1 MAQELGVSFAT
12 VNRWET
18 GKRVPS
24 PGSQRRLD
32 ALESKAEASVVAAAD
47 HDLRTPGLL
56 VPPTAFIGRTAE
68 LAELDSLLRSSRVLT
83 LTGPGGCGKTR
94 LAFELVRRS
103 RREQDDVTVVAL
115 DGVQDPSLL
124 VTVVSSA
131 LGLRDA
137 PGVSPEAHVLA
148 HLAGRPRLLVL
159 DNCEHMV
166 DTVAGLV
173 TAAIAAA
180 PDLIVLATS
189 RTVLNVAAERV
200 WPVPALQLPGLGAE
214 AADVARADAGRLFAE
229 RARSRRPDFAV
240 DGGSAEA
247 VARICH
253 LLDGLPLALELA
265 AAWTAVLSPTDIAE
279 RLADNLALLDVSG
292 TAGGRH
298 RTLRATVEWSD
309 ALLER
314 GDRHVFAQL
323 SLFAGSFSLGDAG
336 DLIEDGDGGDVVFA
350 LRRLVD
356 SSWIV
361 ATPNEEETTY
371 ALLNTLRAYGREL
384 LDRSGETEAVRS
396 RHARIFMALAEAS
409 EEALAGPHQTQW
421 RDRMDRATGD
431 IDAALT
437 WAFDQSD
444 SEVAFRLVASLW
456 RWWYTTGQLVEG
468 RRWAA
473 LALGRSRAV
482 SSCLRARALYVSAM
496 LASENGDYPTATA
509 HAQAARREFTA
520 IGDHRGAARSS
531 TVLGNIAKYHGD
543 FPGARAH
550 MDKAVASQRS
560 LGDDWGTAVA
570 LQNLASLIIDAG
582 DLATGRELMEESLA
596 LKRKAGDRR
605 SLGYGLT
612 NLSDLLLRERAPDRA
627 RVALAE
633 AGSIAVELSDD
644 RLAGFVHHNLG
655 DVADFCGDQ
664 DEAVAA
670 YQVAL
675 ERFRRVHDRR
685 DVALALCSLGRA
697 LLRAGKTGEGLSL
710 LHESEALAAD
720 LGDELRLSEARAA
733 LGAVA
738 VPPASRSLPDGLT
751 ARQAEILG
759 LLAGGLSNRDI
770 ATRLSLSAGTV
781 ERHLANVYVKLG
793 VRNRVAATRYALAHG
808 LGAPSDS

>member
-1 MAQELGVSFAT
+1 
-12 VNRWET
+12 
-18 GKRVPS
+18 
-24 PGSQRRLD
+24 
-32 ALESKAEASVVAAAD
+32 
-47 HDLRTPGLL
+47 
-56 VPPTAFIGRTAE
+56 
-68 LAELDSLLRSSRVLT
+68 
-83 LTGPGGCGKTR
+83 
-94 LAFELVRRS
+94 
-103 RREQDDVTVVAL
+103 
-115 DGVQDPSLL
+115 
-124 VTVVSSA
+124 

-137 PGVSPEAHVLA
+137 AGVSPEAQVLS

-159 DNCEHMV
+159 DNCEQIV
-166 DTVAGLV
+166 DAVAQLV
-173 TAAIAAA
+173 NAAVAAA
-180 PDLIVLATS
+180 PNLHVLVTS
-189 RTVLNVAAERV
+189 RSVLNVAAERV
-200 WPVPALQLPGLGAE
+200 WPVPALDLPAIGAS
-214 AADVARADAGRLFAE
+214 AADVARSDAGRLFAD
-229 RARSRRPDFAV
+229 RAQSRRPEFV
-240 DGGSAEA
+240 IDGESAEA
-247 VARICH
+247 VARVCH

-265 AAWTAVLSPTDIAE
+265 AAWTAVLSPADIVG
-279 RLADNLALLDVSG
+279 RLEDSLALLDVSG
-292 TAGGRH
+292 TGGGRH

-309 ALLER
+309 ALLDP
-314 GDRHVFAQL
+314 GDRQVFAQL
-323 SLFAGSFSLGDAG
+323 SLFAGSFTLHDAG
-336 DLIEDGDGGDVVFA
+336 ALVANGEGDDVVFA
-350 LRRLVD
+350 LRHLVD
-356 SSWIV
+356 SSWVV
-361 ATPNEEETTY
+361 ATPNGEETTY

-384 LDRSGETEAVRS
+384 LDRSGETEELRG

-409 EEALAGPHQTQW
+409 EEALAGPQQTRW
-421 RDRMDRATGD
+421 RDRMERATGD
-431 IDAALT
+431 IEAALT
-437 WAFDQSD
+437 WAFDQAD
-444 SEVAFRLVASLW
+444 IDVGFRLVASLW

-482 SSCLRARALYVSAM
+482 SPALRARALYVSAM

-509 HAQAARREFTA
+509 HAQMARREFTA

-543 FPGARAH
+543 FAAAQVH

-582 DLATGRELMEESLA
+582 DLATGRELMEESLG

-627 RVALAE
+627 RLALAE

-655 DVADFCGDQ
+655 DVAAFSGDQ
-664 DEAVAA
+664 AGAIAA

-697 LLRAGKTGEGLSL
+697 LSQAGEPGEGLSL

-733 LGAVA
+733 LAAVA
-738 VPPASRSLPDGLT
+738 APPASQSLPDGLT

-808 LGAPSDS
+808 LGARSGP